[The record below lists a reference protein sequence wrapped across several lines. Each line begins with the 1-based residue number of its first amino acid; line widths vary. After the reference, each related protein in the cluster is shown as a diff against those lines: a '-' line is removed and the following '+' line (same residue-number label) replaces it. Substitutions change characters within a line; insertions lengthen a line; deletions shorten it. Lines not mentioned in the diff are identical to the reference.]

1 MFNLSTI
8 STFLAPFKL
17 YIYIALATLAVGLFF
32 GYGYTQRLKGAAECK
47 EQYAQAQADYQQKTR
62 KEERK
67 KAQEAVAQESKVSKQ
82 LNDLKSE
89 KGKVEDE
96 ARKLAREANR
106 PNSCNLTSAELQFY
120 EEAVRS
126 TE

>member
-1 MFNLSTI
+1 MLNLSTI
-8 STFLAPFKL
+8 STFLAPWKL
-17 YIYIALATLAVGLFF
+17 YIYVFLATLAVGAFF
-32 GYGYTQRLKGAAECK
+32 GYGYTQRLKGAAECE

-67 KAQEAVAQESKVSKQ
+67 RAEQAIKEESKVSKQ
-82 LNDLKSE
+82 LSDLKSE

-106 PNSCNLTSAELQFY
+106 PGSCQLSTDELRYY

>member
-1 MFNLSTI
+1 MFTKI
-8 STFLAPFKL
+8 GAFLAPWKL
-17 YIYIALATLAVGLFF
+17 YIYLGLAVLAVSTFF
-32 GYGYTQRLKGAAECK
+32 GYGYIQYAKGMAECK

-106 PNSCNLTSAELQFY
+106 PSSCDLTPAELQFY